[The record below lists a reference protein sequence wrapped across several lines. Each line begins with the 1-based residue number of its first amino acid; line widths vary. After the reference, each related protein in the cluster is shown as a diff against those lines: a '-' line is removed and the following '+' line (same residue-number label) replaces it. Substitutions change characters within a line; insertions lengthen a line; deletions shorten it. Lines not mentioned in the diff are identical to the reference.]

1 MALALKKLN
10 ETIID
15 YSHIYIMFPLYLD
28 SVSLF
33 LHITSKT
40 VSSFQYDDTNVQ
52 AFSRESRSRC
62 IDTALEKQKH
72 FINDPLI
79 Y

>member
-15 YSHIYIMFPLYLD
+15 YSYIYIMFLLYLD

-33 LHITSKT
+33 LHITLKT
-40 VSSFQYDDTNVQ
+40 LSSFQYDDTNVQ
-52 AFSRESRSRC
+52 AFPENQ
-62 IDTALEKQKH
+62 DLGV
-72 FINDPLI
+72 LI
-79 Y
+79 QLWKNRNIS

>member
-10 ETIID
+10 KTID

-40 VSSFQYDDTNVQ
+40 LSSFQYDNTNVQ
-52 AFSRESRSRC
+52 AF
-62 IDTALEKQKH
+62 LENQDLGVLIQLWKKKKH

>member
-40 VSSFQYDDTNVQ
+40 LSSFQYDNTNVQ
-52 AFSRESRSRC
+52 AF
-62 IDTALEKQKH
+62 LENQ
-72 FINDPLI
+72 DLGVLI
-79 Y
+79 QLWKNRNIS

>member
-40 VSSFQYDDTNVQ
+40 LSSFQYDNTMCKL
-52 AFSRESRSRC
+52 F
-62 IDTALEKQKH
+62 
-72 FINDPLI
+72 
-79 Y
+79 